1 LESHSI
7 FPCWFAADD
16 AAAHRP
22 EEAPTEEV
30 AVPKPY
36 SILAAALVARGHSLS
51 TVAVAARVECQAR
64 WRADERGD
72 WFADSARL
80 SACNFESPFAMD
92 PLAERALA
100 NVAALSE

>member
-36 SILAAALVARGHSLS
+36 SILAAALVASGHSLS
-51 TVAVAARVECQAR
+51 TVAVAARVDCEAR
-64 WRADERGD
+64 WPTDERGG

-80 SACNFESPFAMD
+80 SACNFESAFATD
-92 PLAERALA
+92 LLAERASA
-100 NVAALSE
+100 NLAALSE